1 MKVVIVGAG
10 IGGLTTALALH
21 ALGIESEVYE
31 QARELRELG
40 VGINMLPHAIKELAA
55 LGLLPA
61 LDRAGIRTRE
71 LIYANRF
78 GQTVWQELR
87 GIEAGYDTPQFSIHR
102 GKLHGV
108 LLRAALE
115 RLGPGRIHTCCRLSG
130 FRAEGD
136 TVIADFEA
144 RTTGRSFAIGG
155 DALVGAD
162 GIHSRVR
169 AQLYPQESAPVWNG
183 IMLWRG
189 ALDWPVHGDGRSM
202 MIAGGNDAKFVLYPI
217 HADPARPGIRLTNWA
232 VMARIADGTQ
242 PLPRR
247 EDWNR
252 PGELGEVLPFVRDRF
267 RLGFIDPAQLIAAT
281 ETIYEYPCCD
291 RDPLTRWSFGR
302 ATLLGDA
309 AHPMYPV
316 GSNGASQA
324 ILDAQALA
332 RHLAAGRSVPEAL
345 AAYDAERRLATAAIV
360 LSNRKGGP
368 ERVIDLVEARAP
380 DGFKRIEDIASRAER
395 EAMVRGYAAM
405 AGYAREQVNETKD
418 VAPCP
423 TTSPQPASVDDTQ
436 PARRQRA
443 GSSGRGSTSPE
454 RS

>member
-1 MKVVIVGAG
+1 
-10 IGGLTTALALH
+10 
-21 ALGIESEVYE
+21 
-31 QARELRELG
+31 
-40 VGINMLPHAIKELAA
+40 
-55 LGLLPA
+55 
-61 LDRAGIRTRE
+61 
-71 LIYANRF
+71 
-78 GQTVWQELR
+78 
-87 GIEAGYDTPQFSIHR
+87 
-102 GKLHGV
+102 
-108 LLRAALE
+108 
-115 RLGPGRIHTCCRLSG
+115 LSG

-169 AQLYPQESAPVWNG
+169 AQLYPQEGAPVWNG

-189 ALDWPVHGDGRSM
+189 ALDWPVYGDGRSM
-202 MIAGGNDAKFVLYPI
+202 MIAGGNDAKFVVYPI
-217 HADPARPGIRLTNWA
+217 HADPARPEIRLINWA

-242 PLPRR
+242 PPPRR

-252 PGELGEVLPFVRDRF
+252 AGELGEVLPFVRDRF
-267 RLGFIDPAQLIAAT
+267 RLGFIDPARLIAAT

-324 ILDAQALA
+324 ILDARALA
-332 RHLAAGRSVPEAL
+332 RHLASGGSVPEAL
-345 AAYDAERRLATAAIV
+345 AGYDAERRLPTAAIV

-380 DGFKRIEDIASRAER
+380 DGFNRIEDIASHAER

-405 AGYAREQVNETKD
+405 AGYAQEQVNETKE
-418 VAPCP
+418 VARCP
-423 TTSPQPASVDDTQ
+423 TTSAPPTSADDTSPR

-443 GSSGRGSTSPE
+443 GSRSRRGSMPPA
-454 RS
+454 RN